1 MQTNHFYMI
10 DIIISKN
17 NGQRKGAFEQRFSIL
32 SQEIDAL
39 SSRLGPF
46 YPDGFFAFIW
56 QITETGGLSFA
67 SAASRQALA
76 RLRSWLDAHSMNLPR
91 AALIGSIAASNNR
104 HPCLNLQLENQL
116 HDP

>member
-67 SAASRQALA
+67 SATSRQALA
-76 RLRSWLDAHSMNLPR
+76 RLRSRLGRAFYESTKSGSNRVNRSVQQPASLPQL
-91 AALIGSIAASNNR
+91 AA
-104 HPCLNLQLENQL
+104 
-116 HDP
+116 